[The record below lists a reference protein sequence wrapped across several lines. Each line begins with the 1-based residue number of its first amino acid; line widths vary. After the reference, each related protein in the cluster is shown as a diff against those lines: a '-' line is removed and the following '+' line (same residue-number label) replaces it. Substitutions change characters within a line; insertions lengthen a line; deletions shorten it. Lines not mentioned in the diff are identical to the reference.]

1 MQQLTIPFSATTSYH
16 LDEFIVS
23 SSNHYAYTI
32 IQQWPNNWG
41 VLPYPFCILL
51 YGPKSSGK
59 THITK
64 IWQQTANAFTLSR
77 DDALSPL
84 LLELYDAFIIE
95 DIELNWL
102 SQDILHYI
110 NFFNENKKYLLI
122 TTSNSLNNFTLHDL
136 TSRINSI
143 LKLTIAQP
151 DDQLMQILIFKY
163 FSNYS
168 INLSEQVLNFLL
180 AHLPREFDQMIY
192 LLTKVNSFALE
203 HRRNI
208 TVPLIKEVIK
218 KA

>member
-41 VLPYPFCILL
+41 VLPYPFCVLL

-102 SQDILHYI
+102 
-110 NFFNENKKYLLI
+110 
-122 TTSNSLNNFTLHDL
+122 
-136 TSRINSI
+136 
-143 LKLTIAQP
+143 
-151 DDQLMQILIFKY
+151 
-163 FSNYS
+163 
-168 INLSEQVLNFLL
+168 
-180 AHLPREFDQMIY
+180 
-192 LLTKVNSFALE
+192 
-203 HRRNI
+203 
-208 TVPLIKEVIK
+208 
-218 KA
+218 